1 MVLLAGS
8 LQRNVSVEL
17 QTIPGTAMMAGEG
30 YVWRSV
36 CVCVCIQLL
45 VRRELLEDRVSLL
58 PYIYGV

>member
-36 CVCVCIQLL
+36 YVCVHT
-45 VRRELLEDRVSLL
+45 VASKM
-58 PYIYGV
+58 GAT

>member
-30 YVWRSV
+30 YVCRSV
-36 CVCVCIQLL
+36 YVCIQLL

>member
-30 YVWRSV
+30 YVCR
-36 CVCVCIQLL
+36 
-45 VRRELLEDRVSLL
+45 
-58 PYIYGV
+58 GVHTVASKTGAT